1 MGKTDRRVGRFLLG
15 DRAYTS
21 IMPVEQV
28 RSLARHERILEAALQ
43 VFSRK
48 GYRDAS
54 VDDIA
59 AESDT
64 SKGGVYFHFPN
75 KQAIFLALLERMAA
89 LLRSRV
95 EEAIAAEH
103 DPVRKADIA
112 LQVVLRT
119 FASHRTLARLFF
131 VDALGAGREFNQRM
145 AELRSEF
152 AALIQRH
159 LDEAV
164 RQGAIP
170 PVDTSIAAHIWFG
183 AINEVVTAWV
193 LQEPPSRLEDAYPTL
208 RILLLRS
215 IGIQP
220 LAYSLASTEHDRSS
234 T

>member
-1 MGKTDRRVGRFLLG
+1 
-15 DRAYTS
+15 
-21 IMPVEQV
+21 MPVEQV

-59 AESDT
+59 VESET

-95 EEAIAAEH
+95 EEAIAAER

-112 LQVVLRT
+112 LQVVLHT
-119 FASHRTLARLFF
+119 FGSHRTLARLFF

-145 AELRSEF
+145 AALRSEF
-152 AALIQRH
+152 AALIQQH
-159 LDEAV
+159 LDEAI

-170 PVDTSIAAHIWFG
+170 PVDTAVAARVWFG

-193 LQEPPSRLEDAYPTL
+193 LQEPPGRLEEVYPTL
-208 RILLLRS
+208 RTLLLRS
-215 IGIQP
+215 IGVQP
-220 LAYSLASTEHDRSS
+220 PADSLARSAHGQS
-234 T
+234 SA